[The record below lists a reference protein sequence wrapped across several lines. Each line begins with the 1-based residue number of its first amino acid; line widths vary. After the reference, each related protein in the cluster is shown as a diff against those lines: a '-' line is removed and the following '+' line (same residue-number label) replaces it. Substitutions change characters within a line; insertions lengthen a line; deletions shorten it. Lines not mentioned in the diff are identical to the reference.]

1 MIYIPSQNLLF
12 VHIPK
17 CGGWYVK
24 TVLQTVFEDA
34 VTLRDGRGNLMHAA
48 PHKYQILDVVRSN
61 KPRAFCFVRRPEE
74 WVRSWWKYNT
84 QRGWPTW
91 NCGAQNPLVPR
102 HHLAHST
109 FHGFVDKW
117 LRWNAGGVTRM
128 FDSYCNTPF
137 PVEWYH
143 SELID
148 QVLPEIIQSELPD
161 ISEHDHN
168 RSSGSV
174 SWDEEQ
180 LQQFLVSENDG
191 ISRYR
196 YAV

>member
-1 MIYIPSQNLLF
+1 M
-12 VHIPK
+12 
-17 CGGWYVK
+17 
-24 TVLQTVFEDA
+24 
-34 VTLRDGRGNLMHAA
+34 
-48 PHKYQILDVVRSN
+48 
-61 KPRAFCFVRRPEE
+61 
-74 WVRSWWKYNT
+74 
-84 QRGWPTW
+84 
-91 NCGAQNPLVPR
+91 
-102 HHLAHST
+102 
-109 FHGFVDKW
+109 
-117 LRWNAGGVTRM
+117 NAGGVTRM

-180 LQQFLVSENDG
+180 LQQFLASENC
-191 ISRYR
+191 
-196 YAV
+196 